1 MSAYQPARWAPER
14 SGLRWVGL
22 VRVLVGLSVVPAFA
36 LTQDAAVD
44 RLEGRTFCLD
54 RSLVTEST
62 TLRDVLCITPG
73 VDGPALPQTDL
84 GGLLD

>member
-1 MSAYQPARWAPER
+1 MSAYQSARWVPER
-14 SGLRWVGL
+14 SGLRWVSI

-54 RSLVTEST
+54 QSLATEST
-62 TLRDVLCITPG
+62 ALREMLCIRPG